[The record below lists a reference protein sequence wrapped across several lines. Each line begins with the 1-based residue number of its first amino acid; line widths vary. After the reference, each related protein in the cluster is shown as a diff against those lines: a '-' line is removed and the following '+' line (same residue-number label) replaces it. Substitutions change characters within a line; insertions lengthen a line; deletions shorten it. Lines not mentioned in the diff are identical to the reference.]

1 MIEVAKKIINNKD
14 LYKKEK
20 YYLQI
25 LNSSEI
31 RNNIVKYYKSDDKKN
46 ILYLELCEG
55 NLKQLRNKIIKKYNN
70 KFPLFIIQNIM
81 KQINKVMKYLIFKL
95 NLSYNDMKPENILF
109 KTIDEE
115 NDLYEIKLCD
125 FNLVE
130 NNIKTIG
137 ISKGISGTTNYMD
150 DEKNLNMMVNIFMIN
165 I

>member
-1 MIEVAKKIINNKD
+1 MIEIAKKVINNKD

-25 LNSSEI
+25 LNNTEI
-31 RNNIVKYYKSDDKKN
+31 RNNIVKYYKSEDKKN
-46 ILYLELCEG
+46 TLCLELCEG

-115 NDLYEIKLCD
+115 NDLYGIKLCD
-125 FNLVE
+125 FNLIE
-130 NNIKTIG
+130 KNIKTNG
-137 ISKGISGTTNYMD
+137 ISKGISGTINYMD
-150 DEKNLNMMVNIFMIN
+150 VEKKKNLMVNIFMIN

>member
-1 MIEVAKKIINNKD
+1 MIEIAKKVIKNEE
-14 LYKKEK
+14 LFEKEK
-20 YYLQI
+20 YYLQK
-25 LNSSEI
+25 LNNSEI

-46 ILYLELCEG
+46 TLYLELCEG

-81 KQINKVMKYLIFKL
+81 KQINEVMKYLIFKL

-130 NNIKTIG
+130 NNIKTSG